1 MRKHGRGEVVRI
13 GDLFEVYRKK
23 LRAPEKSVIDTALEV
38 IHDLIPQKL
47 TRSMC
52 SYSPH
57 SRILTIRASGLIK
70 TEIMVRKKEILAH
83 LEGRLGSKSTPH
95 EII

>member
-1 MRKHGRGEVVRI
+1 MRKFGRGAVVKV

-23 LRAPEKSVIDTALEV
+23 LRAPEKSVIETAIEV
-38 IHDLIPQKL
+38 IHDLIPAKL
-47 TRSMC
+47 TPSMC

-57 SRILTIRASGLIK
+57 TRILTINASGPVKSEIK
-70 TEIMVRKKEILAH
+70 LRKKEILTH
-83 LEGRLGSKSTPH
+83 LEGRLGSKSNPH

>member
-1 MRKHGRGEVVRI
+1 MRKSGRGEIKKI

-70 TEIMVRKKEILAH
+70 TEIMLRKKEILAH